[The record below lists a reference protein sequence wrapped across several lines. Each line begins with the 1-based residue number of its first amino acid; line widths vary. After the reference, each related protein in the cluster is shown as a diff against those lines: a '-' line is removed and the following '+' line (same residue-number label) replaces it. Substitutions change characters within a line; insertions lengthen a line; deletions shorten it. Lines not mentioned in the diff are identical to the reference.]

1 MTTEKT
7 TEYMD
12 PAEQEAIEAA
22 ADELILVA
30 ITEEIVAMLDD
41 LDADQL
47 EEVRDYIGGML
58 M

>member
-1 MTTEKT
+1 MTNEKT

-58 M
+58 S

>member
-30 ITEEIVAMLDD
+30 ITEEIVDMLDD

-47 EEVRDYIGGML
+47 EEVRDFIGGML
-58 M
+58 

>member
-22 ADELILVA
+22 ADELILEAV
-30 ITEEIVAMLDD
+30 TEEIVDMLGD

-47 EEVRDYIGGML
+47 VKVRDYIGGML
-58 M
+58 S

>member
-12 PAEQEAIEAA
+12 PAEQAAIEAA

-30 ITEEIVAMLDD
+30 ITEEITDMLGD

-47 EEVRDYIGGML
+47 EEVRDFIGGML
-58 M
+58 T